1 MSDTIRDL
9 LQCAEQ
15 MFGRV
20 LGEIEPYSGPERL
33 GHMLFFR
40 RFTEWQYA
48 YCRAILALY
57 ETDCFQGTIPLLRS
71 LVEVSVAQILL
82 HRDRDFTTLLDLLKG
97 ERVHVAKALKQIG
110 WPDSQDDIYAL
121 LSRMTH
127 PSRMSAFL
135 GRTLD
140 FESGPLK
147 SLVDREDIAGV
158 ASVILWQGARENE
171 EAQRERW
178 VFVALNTFDLAIS
191 SLFTLYGEHAPERD
205 WWSLP
210 CKREFEILAE
220 NHPSMKQNLVW
231 YRFPWQHSKQS
242 KVESLI
248 AKSLSANSGEA
259 DDAASS

>member
-9 LQCAEQ
+9 LHCAEQ

-20 LGEIEPYSGPERL
+20 LGEIEPYSGPEHL

-40 RFTEWQYA
+40 RFAEWQHE

-57 ETDCFQGTIPLLRS
+57 EAACFQGTIPLLRS

-82 HRDRDFTTLLDLLKG
+82 QRDTDFSTLLELLKG
-97 ERVHVAKALKQIG
+97 ECVHVGGALKQIG
-110 WPDSQDDIYAL
+110 WPDSQSDIYAL

-140 FESGPLK
+140 FESEPLK
-147 SLVDREDIAGV
+147 SLVAREDIAGV
-158 ASVILWQGARENE
+158 AGAILWHGARENE

-205 WWSLP
+205 WWSLQ
-210 CKREFEILAE
+210 CKREFENLAE
-220 NHPSMKQNLVW
+220 NYPSMKQNLVW

-248 AKSLSANSGEA
+248 ANSISSNGDKA